1 MIKLV
6 AFDLDGTIGDTIPLC
21 VGAVR
26 KAVNKYVPNEISDND
41 VLKTFG
47 LDEEG
52 MIKSIVGCNWE
63 SALDDF
69 YVIYKQMHT
78 MCPHPFNGIIELIV
92 KLKEQSILIAL
103 VTGKGKRSCAI
114 TLHQFNMDSCFD
126 AIKTGSS
133 LKNTKSDNFRELL
146 LDYDLKPHEMIYI
159 GDTISDIVSCQDVD
173 VKCLSAAW
181 AKDYGNACELEFY
194 NKGNVF
200 YSTKMLED
208 YLCKTLRQ

>member
-6 AFDLDGTIGDTIPLC
+6 AFDLDGTIGDTISLC
-21 VGAVR
+21 VYAVK
-26 KAVNKYVPNEISDND
+26 KAVNKYIPNEISDTD
-41 VLKTFG
+41 VLRTFG

-52 MIKSIVGCNWE
+52 MIKSIVGCDWE

-69 YVIYKQMHT
+69 YVIYQQMHT
-78 MCPHPFNGIIELIV
+78 MCPHPFSGIMELIV

-114 TLHQFNMDSCFD
+114 TLHQFNMESCFD
-126 AIKTGSS
+126 EIKTGSS

-146 LDYDLKPHEMIYI
+146 LDHDLKPDEMIYI
-159 GDTISDIVSCQDVD
+159 GDTISDIVCCQDVG
-173 VKCLSAAW
+173 VKCFSAAW
-181 AKDYGNACELEFY
+181 AKDYGSACELESY

-200 YSTKMLED
+200 YSIKMLENH
-208 YLCKTLRQ
+208 LCRILRQ